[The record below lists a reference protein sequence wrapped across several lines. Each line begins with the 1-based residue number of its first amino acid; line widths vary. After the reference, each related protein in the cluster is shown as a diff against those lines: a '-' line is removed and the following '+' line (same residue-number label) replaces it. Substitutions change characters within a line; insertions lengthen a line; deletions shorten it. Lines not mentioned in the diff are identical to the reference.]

1 LGDALSKMVKR
12 MPWEDAP
19 PEDGDAEQ
27 RPPTPMSLNDLPD
40 DVRHM
45 VTLRP
50 RRNPRV
56 EWELDEETGL
66 VTLVYPKSFSN
77 FETAL
82 GMLVGRVGEIRRP
95 LDGPGSFIWQMCDGK
110 NDIAIICTAVDDA
123 YKEEMEP
130 VLKRVVG
137 FIKLLGERGLID
149 VTRET
154 DEAQAEG

>member
-1 LGDALSKMVKR
+1 

-19 PEDGDAEQ
+19 SEDDDSVQ

-56 EWELDEETGL
+56 EWEIDEETGL
-66 VTLVYPKSFSN
+66 VTLIYQKTFTN
-77 FETAL
+77 FEQAL
-82 GMLVGRVGEIRRP
+82 GTILRPVNELRRP
-95 LDGPGSFIWQMCDGK
+95 LDGPGSFIWQMCDGT

-137 FIKLLGERGLID
+137 FIQLLAQRGLID
-149 VTRET
+149 ITRET
-154 DEAQAEG
+154 HEDQTEG

>member
-1 LGDALSKMVKR
+1 MSKMVKR

-19 PEDGDAEQ
+19 SEDVDILK
-27 RPPTPMSLNDLPD
+27 RPPTPMSVSDLPD
-40 DVRHM
+40 DVRYM
-45 VTLRP
+45 VTVRP

-66 VTLVYPKSFSN
+66 VTLVYPKTFSN
-77 FETAL
+77 FERAL
-82 GMLVGRVGEIRRP
+82 GMFVRPVRELRRP

-137 FIKLLGERGLID
+137 FIQLLAQRGLID
-149 VTRET
+149 LTRET
-154 DEAQAEG
+154 HEDQAED

>member
-1 LGDALSKMVKR
+1 MSKMVKR

-19 PEDGDAEQ
+19 SEDVNKLM
-27 RPPTPMSLNDLPD
+27 RPPTPMSVSDLPD

-77 FETAL
+77 FERAL
-82 GMLVGRVGEIRRP
+82 GRIVGPVREIRRP

-137 FIKLLGERGLID
+137 FIQLLAQRGLID
-149 VTRET
+149 LTRET
-154 DEAQAEG
+154 HEDQAED

>member
-1 LGDALSKMVKR
+1 

-19 PEDGDAEQ
+19 SKDDNALE
-27 RPPTPMSLNDLPD
+27 RPPTPMSVNDLPD

-50 RRNPRV
+50 RRNPTV
-56 EWELDEETGL
+56 EWELDDKTGL
-66 VTLVYPKSFSN
+66 VTLVYPKNFSN
-77 FETAL
+77 FEQAL
-82 GMLVGRVGEIRRP
+82 GTILRPVRELRRP
-95 LDGPGSFIWQMCDGK
+95 LDGPGSFIWQMCDGE

-137 FIKLLGERGLID
+137 FIQLLAQRGLID
-149 VTRET
+149 LRRESHE
-154 DEAQAEG
+154 DQAED

>member
-1 LGDALSKMVKR
+1 MSKMVKR

-19 PEDGDAEQ
+19 SEDVDILK
-27 RPPTPMSLNDLPD
+27 RTPTPMSVSDLPD
-40 DVRHM
+40 DVRYM

-66 VTLVYPKSFSN
+66 VTLVYPKTFSN
-77 FETAL
+77 FERAL
-82 GMLVGRVGEIRRP
+82 GMFVRPVRELRRP

-137 FIKLLGERGLID
+137 FIQLLAQRGLID
-149 VTRET
+149 LTRET
-154 DEAQAEG
+154 HEDQAED